1 MPKVAEILIAR
12 GDGFVTDVTGEVMLQ
27 FGGFAGDRHFGLT
40 RPSCSRT
47 PWHPRGTTI
56 ANTRQISLVSV
67 EDCAAIAAEMGVAR
81 IYPSWLG
88 ANLATKNIAD
98 LSGLPPSTRLIF
110 PSGATLF
117 VSEKNVPC
125 KYPGKVIAQ
134 EYGHAELAGTFVKA
148 AMHRRGILAIVERE
162 GNVRTDDKLKLVL
175 PRARPQSPPASST
188 SQGARIS
195 SVR

>member
-12 GDGFVTDVTGEVMLQ
+12 GEGFVTEVTGEVMLQ
-27 FGGFAGDRHFGLT
+27 FGGFAGDRHFGAT

-56 ANTRQISLVSV
+56 ANTRQISIVSLEECALV
-67 EDCAAIAAEMGVAR
+67 AAEMGVAR

-98 LSGLPPSTRLIF
+98 LSALPPSTRILF

-117 VSEKNVPC
+117 VTEENVPC

-134 EYGHAELAGTFVKA
+134 EYGHPELAGSFVKA
-148 AMHRRGILAIVERE
+148 ALHRRGILALVERE
-162 GNVRTDDKLKLVL
+162 GLVNTDDRLKLIL
-175 PRARPQSPPASST
+175 PRPRP
-188 SQGARIS
+188 
-195 SVR
+195 

>member
-12 GDGFVTDVTGEVMLQ
+12 GDGFVTEVTGEVMLL

-40 RPSCSRT
+40 RSSCSRA

-56 ANTRQISLVSV
+56 ANTRQISIVSL
-67 EDCAAIAAEMGVAR
+67 EECASIAAEMGVAR

-98 LSGLPPSTRLIF
+98 LSGLPPATRIVF

-117 VSEKNVPC
+117 VTEENVPC
-125 KYPGKVIAQ
+125 RHPGKVIAH
-134 EYGHAELAGTFVKA
+134 EYGHSELASHFVKA
-148 AMHRRGILAIVERE
+148 AMHRRGVLALVERE
-162 GNVRTDDKLKLVL
+162 GLINTDDRLKLIM
-175 PRARPQSPPASST
+175 PRPRPPIQT
-188 SQGARIS
+188 RLL
-195 SVR
+195 